1 MFLSYD
7 TIGYLK
13 GPDIALVKDVE
24 TGTVAV
30 RKKLRAELL
39 GVYERL
45 KSVEQANLPRV
56 YETEE
61 YEGECFAYYEYIEG
75 ETLEDIVHEG
85 KYTIAQA
92 EEWMEQLCAA
102 FMQSEKLQAHARFL
116 CSAGSLYLKRNGNL
130 LFHGCVPCNRDGS
143 FMEFEVGKAV
153 TLSGKA
159 YFDYAD
165 RLARQG
171 LLAPEGSEER
181 EEGRDYLWYLW
192 CGRNSPVFGRD
203 HIATFERA
211 LIEDKATWKEP
222 KNHYYSYTDEE
233 EFCRKILHSFGCDKP
248 WSRIVNGHVPV
259 KAKEGESPL
268 KGHGRLVV
276 IDGGFCRA
284 YQSQTGIAGYTMFF
298 NSLGMRLAAHEP
310 FTSIEDAVKNGRD
323 ITSHT
328 FNVDELSHRVMV
340 ADIDTGE
347 EIQSRIDDLMKLLE
361 AFRDGI
367 IKVDQA
373 KAKQR

>member
-102 FMQSEKLQAHARFL
+102 FMHSEKLQAHARFL

-130 LFHGCVPCNRDGS
+130 LFTLRPIG
-143 FMEFEVGKAV
+143 EVI
-153 TLSGKA
+153 
-159 YFDYAD
+159 DDHYASQLEELE
-165 RLARQG
+165 LAAERQRVAN
-171 LLAPEGSEER
+171 LLR
-181 EEGRDYLWYLW
+181 EQ
-192 CGRNSPVFGRD
+192 
-203 HIATFERA
+203 
-211 LIEDKATWKEP
+211 
-222 KNHYYSYTDEE
+222 
-233 EFCRKILHSFGCDKP
+233 
-248 WSRIVNGHVPV
+248 
-259 KAKEGESPL
+259 ESP
-268 KGHGRLVV
+268 
-276 IDGGFCRA
+276 A
-284 YQSQTGIAGYTMFF
+284 
-298 NSLGMRLAAHEP
+298 
-310 FTSIEDAVKNGRD
+310 
-323 ITSHT
+323 
-328 FNVDELSHRVMV
+328 
-340 ADIDTGE
+340 
-347 EIQSRIDDLMKLLE
+347 
-361 AFRDGI
+361 
-367 IKVDQA
+367 
-373 KAKQR
+373 